1 MPGFELIGKEEKREL
16 DNLMDKSGIL
26 FRHGFD
32 NLRNGVYKTREFEK
46 NFSNQMNVQDAL
58 AVTSGTAALLV
69 ALKAFGIGQG
79 DEVITQSFTFVAT
92 VEAIV
97 ESGAKP
103 IICDIDSTLNL
114 DPEALEAKI
123 SNKTKAIIVVH
134 MLGTPC
140 NLNPIIKIAE
150 KNKVNLE
157 FEASVCGGVPI
168 IRSLKEGLI
177 ANKIKKVFGIF
188 NGTSNYILSSMDKE
202 NKSFNEVLKNAQRL
216 GYAESNPTSD
226 LNGDDVASKLKIL
239 SSLCFNS
246 FLNKNIHV
254 EGIKDIDKDDIK
266 YAKKLGYK
274 IKLLGYAELIGK
286 NIFQR
291 VHPTLIRNSSYVGS
305 IDGVLNAVII
315 DGNPVGQSIIQ
326 GEGAGPAA
334 TTSALISDISSILR
348 GNIKFPFSISNKE
361 RKNLNFKDISERF
374 FSAYFRF
381 NVTDKPGVLSN
392 ITQIFS
398 RNKVSIK
405 RLVQDPNKNKSS
417 SSIIIITHPSKD
429 KSLNKII
436 QTINKRSYVK
446 KRSKLI
452 RIDDE

>member
-1 MPGFELIGKEEKREL
+1 MKKLNIAIVGLGNIGSYLFKYLKKNKRILAKKNNCIPNILYVSAKNKKRNRGFKINKKIWLNNFLDATKNKNVDLIIELIGGAEGPAKK
-16 DNLMDKSGIL
+16 
-26 FRHGFD
+26 
-32 NLRNGVYKTREFEK
+32 
-46 NFSNQMNVQDAL
+46 
-58 AVTSGTAALLV
+58 LV
-69 ALKAFGIGQG
+69 FNALKNKKHVVTANKALIAKYG
-79 DEVITQSFTFVAT
+79 DQLS
-92 VEAIV
+92 
-97 ESGAKP
+97 
-103 IICDIDSTLNL
+103 
-114 DPEALEAKI
+114 
-123 SNKTKAIIVVH
+123 
-134 MLGTPC
+134 
-140 NLNPIIKIAE
+140 KIAE

-177 ANKIKKVFGIF
+177 ANKISKVFGIF

-202 NKSFNEVLKNAQRL
+202 NKSFEEVLNKAKKL
-216 GYAESNPTSD
+216 GYAESNPSAD
-226 LNGDDVASKLKIL
+226 LNGDDVAAKLKIL

-254 EGIKDIDKDDIK
+254 EGIKNIDKEDVK
-266 YAKKLGYK
+266 YARRLGYK

-291 VHPTLIRNSSYVGS
+291 VHPTLIKDSSYVGS

-334 TTSALISDISSILR
+334 TTSALVSDISSILR

-361 RKNLNFKDISERF
+361 RKNLNFKKISERF

-381 NVTDKPGVLSN
+381 NVIDKPGVLSN
-392 ITQIFS
+392 ITHVFS

-436 QTINKRSYVK
+436 QIVNKRSYVK

-452 RIDDE
+452 RIDNE

>member
-1 MPGFELIGKEEKREL
+1 MKKLNIAIIGLGNIGSYLYKYLNQNKKIISKKNNCIPNITYISAKNKNRKRNFKINKKIWLKNYLEATKNKNVDLIVELIGGAEGPAKKL
-16 DNLMDKSGIL
+16 
-26 FRHGFD
+26 
-32 NLRNGVYKTREFEK
+32 VFE
-46 NFSNQMNVQDAL
+46 
-58 AVTSGTAALLV
+58 
-69 ALKAFGIGQG
+69 ALKNKKHVVTANKALIAKYG
-79 DEVITQSFTFVAT
+79 DQLS
-92 VEAIV
+92 
-97 ESGAKP
+97 
-103 IICDIDSTLNL
+103 
-114 DPEALEAKI
+114 
-123 SNKTKAIIVVH
+123 
-134 MLGTPC
+134 
-140 NLNPIIKIAE
+140 KIAE

-168 IRSLKEGLI
+168 IRSIKEGLI
-177 ANKIKKVFGIF
+177 ANKINKVFGIF

-202 NKSFNEVLKNAQRL
+202 NKSFNEVLKNAQKL

-254 EGIKDIDKDDIK
+254 EGIKDIDKDDIN
-266 YAKKLGYK
+266 YAKRLGYK

>member
-1 MPGFELIGKEEKREL
+1 MKKLNIAIIGLGNIGSYLYKYLNQNKKIISKKNNCIPNITYVSAKNKNRKRNFRINKKIWLNNYLDATKNKNVDLIVELIGGAEGPAKKL
-16 DNLMDKSGIL
+16 
-26 FRHGFD
+26 
-32 NLRNGVYKTREFEK
+32 VFE
-46 NFSNQMNVQDAL
+46 
-58 AVTSGTAALLV
+58 
-69 ALKAFGIGQG
+69 ALKNKKHVVTANKALIAKYG
-79 DEVITQSFTFVAT
+79 DQLS
-92 VEAIV
+92 
-97 ESGAKP
+97 
-103 IICDIDSTLNL
+103 
-114 DPEALEAKI
+114 
-123 SNKTKAIIVVH
+123 
-134 MLGTPC
+134 
-140 NLNPIIKIAE
+140 KIAE

-177 ANKIKKVFGIF
+177 ANKINKVFGIF

-202 NKSFNEVLKNAQRL
+202 NKSFNEVLKNAQKL

-254 EGIKDIDKDDIK
+254 EGIKDIDKDDIN
-266 YAKKLGYK
+266 YAKRLGYK

-315 DGNPVGQSIIQ
+315 EGNPVGRSIIQ